1 MIQIINPSQSNIF
14 NSPMIAPRPAR
25 VGDRLRLYEVRVSWF
40 RGCTCETLIFIDLNT
55 GDEVEMSVTDLTRAQ
70 GTVRLLLKNF
80 DTVEEVLKVAYN
92 AKVIFNISKIEMS
105 TKQFPTGEQVRVSTL
120 TIDCEN

>member
-1 MIQIINPSQSNIF
+1 MILNISQSDIF
-14 NSPMIAPRPAR
+14 NSPVNTLRLAQ
-25 VGDRLRLYEVRVSWF
+25 VGDRLRLYEAW
-40 RGCTCETLIFIDLNT
+40 CETLIFIDLNT

-80 DTVEEVLKVAYN
+80 DTVDEVLKVAYN